1 MESRSP
7 EDLDGAFVR
16 GEFAPRQHE
25 AGLIQG
31 ISIARVKFPTRTK
44 NLHKV
49 PAEWAQDMPLGDHL
63 SELSACPGFIAV
75 ACVVLPCHCSVGGN
89 ATVFNSSLS
98 NKLKMPIGVGKSQRF
113 GAALARWVGPIAG
126 CNEIPLYRPEK

>member
-49 PAEWAQDMPLGDHL
+49 PAEWAQERPLGGHL
-63 SELSACPGFIAV
+63 SVLSAGLGLLQLLV
-75 ACVVLPCHCSVGGN
+75 AHTAAFVHVLVLLAAGLALCYGGGDLLGL
-89 ATVFNSSLS
+89 T
-98 NKLKMPIGVGKSQRF
+98 
-113 GAALARWVGPIAG
+113 
-126 CNEIPLYRPEK
+126 